1 MKKLIILNPYWIFLT
16 KSECCFQRGM
26 RQPKD
31 AIQREVFAVGNAS
44 ASLYSFHIPGA
55 QGKLACMLYSAGSD
69 REYPTIIF
77 THGFPGHEKNAALAQ
92 LLRKAGFHV
101 LIFYYAGCWGSE
113 GVFSFAGSIRDT
125 VDVIDFLMADETYH
139 IDRRH
144 LFLLG
149 HSFGAPVIARA
160 MEQRPFIY
168 GAVFLMPYDLGR
180 LYKMSRSDPELEASL
195 LNLLQEGAEFIPN
208 TSCQQFYQEIQE
220 NPDYYSYFPLMG
232 MLAQK
237 PIYWVSCKNDDQ
249 ASEKIHT
256 LPFMERL
263 KQDPNN
269 RILWHSYDTDH
280 YFSNMQERLAGEI
293 TCFIEAAIA
302 KDEAVWLDDA
312 AFQERL
318 TSILTQEFRTIT
330 SGQAAQR
337 FHISKPYFCAM
348 VKKVTGT
355 TFSQLLLRHRM
366 ELAGQILT
374 SGTSPVAAIA
384 DYLGYSDASYFEKVF
399 KKYYGCPPAE
409 FRRAGTHST

>member
-1 MKKLIILNPYWIFLT
+1 M
-16 KSECCFQRGM
+16 
-26 RQPKD
+26 
-31 AIQREVFAVGNAS
+31 GNAS

-366 ELAGQILT
+366 ELAGQMLT

>member
-1 MKKLIILNPYWIFLT
+1 
-16 KSECCFQRGM
+16 M

-220 NPDYYSYFPLMG
+220 NPDYYSYFPLMS

-366 ELAGQILT
+366 ELAGQMLT

>member
-1 MKKLIILNPYWIFLT
+1 M
-16 KSECCFQRGM
+16 
-26 RQPKD
+26 
-31 AIQREVFAVGNAS
+31 GNAS

-180 LYKMSRSDPELEASL
+180 LYKMSRADPELEASL

-366 ELAGQILT
+366 ELAGQMLT

>member
-1 MKKLIILNPYWIFLT
+1 M
-16 KSECCFQRGM
+16 
-26 RQPKD
+26 
-31 AIQREVFAVGNAS
+31 GNAS

-269 RILWHSYDTDH
+269 RILWHSYDTNH

-366 ELAGQILT
+366 ELAGQMLT

>member
-366 ELAGQILT
+366 ELAGQMLT

>member
-1 MKKLIILNPYWIFLT
+1 M
-16 KSECCFQRGM
+16 
-26 RQPKD
+26 
-31 AIQREVFAVGNAS
+31 GNAS

-92 LLRKAGFHV
+92 LLRKAGYHV

-366 ELAGQILT
+366 ELAGQMLT

>member
-1 MKKLIILNPYWIFLT
+1 M
-16 KSECCFQRGM
+16 
-26 RQPKD
+26 
-31 AIQREVFAVGNAS
+31 GNAS

>member
-1 MKKLIILNPYWIFLT
+1 M
-16 KSECCFQRGM
+16 
-26 RQPKD
+26 
-31 AIQREVFAVGNAS
+31 GNAS

-55 QGKLACMLYSAGSD
+55 QGTLACMLYSAGSD

-366 ELAGQILT
+366 ELAGQMLT

>member
-1 MKKLIILNPYWIFLT
+1 
-16 KSECCFQRGM
+16 M

-31 AIQREVFAVGNAS
+31 AIQSEVFAVGNATS
-44 ASLYSFHIPGA
+44 SLYSFHIPGA
-55 QGKLACMLYSAGSD
+55 QGKLACMLYSAGAD
-69 REYPTIIF
+69 RDYPTIIF

-101 LIFYYAGCWGSE
+101 LIFYYGGSWGSE

-256 LPFMERL
+256 MPFMERL

-366 ELAGQILT
+366 ELAGQMLT
-374 SGTSPVAAIA
+374 SGTNPVAAIS

>member
-1 MKKLIILNPYWIFLT
+1 M
-16 KSECCFQRGM
+16 
-26 RQPKD
+26 
-31 AIQREVFAVGNAS
+31 
-44 ASLYSFHIPGA
+44 
-55 QGKLACMLYSAGSD
+55 
-69 REYPTIIF
+69 
-77 THGFPGHEKNAALAQ
+77 
-92 LLRKAGFHV
+92 
-101 LIFYYAGCWGSE
+101 
-113 GVFSFAGSIRDT
+113 
-125 VDVIDFLMADETYH
+125 
-139 IDRRH
+139 
-144 LFLLG
+144 
-149 HSFGAPVIARA
+149 
-160 MEQRPFIY
+160 
-168 GAVFLMPYDLGR
+168 
-180 LYKMSRSDPELEASL
+180 
-195 LNLLQEGAEFIPN
+195 QEGAEFIPN

-220 NPDYYSYFPLMG
+220 NPDYYSYFPLMS

-366 ELAGQILT
+366 ELAGQMLT

>member
-1 MKKLIILNPYWIFLT
+1 MKKLIILNPYWFFLT

-366 ELAGQILT
+366 ELAGQMLT

>member
-1 MKKLIILNPYWIFLT
+1 MGNPP
-16 KSECCFQRGM
+16 S
-26 RQPKD
+26 
-31 AIQREVFAVGNAS
+31 
-44 ASLYSFHIPGA
+44 SLYSFHIAGA

-69 REYPTIIF
+69 RDYPTVIF
-77 THGFPGHEKNAALAQ
+77 AHGFPGHEKNAALAQ

-125 VDVIDFLMADETYH
+125 VDVIDFLMADKTYH
-139 IDRRH
+139 IDQRH

-168 GAVFLMPYDLGR
+168 GAIFLMPYDLGR
-180 LYKMSRSDPELEASL
+180 LYKMSRTDPELEESL
-195 LNLLQEGAEFIPN
+195 LRLLREGAEFMPH

-220 NPDYYSYFPLMG
+220 NPDYYSYFPLVN

-237 PIYWVSCKNDDQ
+237 PVYWVSCKNDDQ

-256 LPFMERL
+256 RPFMELL
-263 KQDPNN
+263 KKIPNS
-269 RILWHSYDTDH
+269 RILWHSYETDH
-280 YFSNMQERLAGEI
+280 YFSNMQEQLGREI
-293 TCFIEAAIA
+293 TCFIESAIA
-302 KDEAVWLDDA
+302 GDEAVWLDSA
-312 AFQERL
+312 AFQEWL
-318 TSILTQEFRTIT
+318 TSILSREFKTIT

-337 FHISKPYFCAM
+337 FHISKPYFSAM

-366 ELAGQILT
+366 ELADQMLT
-374 SGTSPVAAIA
+374 SSTMPVAAIA
-384 DYLGYSDASYFEKVF
+384 DDLGYNDASYFEKVF
-399 KKYYGCPPAE
+399 KKYHGCSPAE
-409 FRRAGTHST
+409 FRKMGTQSV

>member
-1 MKKLIILNPYWIFLT
+1 M
-16 KSECCFQRGM
+16 
-26 RQPKD
+26 
-31 AIQREVFAVGNAS
+31 GNAS

-208 TSCQQFYQEIQE
+208 TSCQQFYQEMQE

-366 ELAGQILT
+366 ELAGQMLT